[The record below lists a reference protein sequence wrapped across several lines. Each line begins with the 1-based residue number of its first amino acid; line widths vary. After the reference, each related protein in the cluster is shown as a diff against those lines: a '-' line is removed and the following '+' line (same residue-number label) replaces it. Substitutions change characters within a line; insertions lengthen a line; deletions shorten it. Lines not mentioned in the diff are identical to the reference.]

1 MTTLQQHNKHLYPLQ
16 ICFENPLPHI
26 FAGGRVPGAGRGDLD
41 GGGQVVHRGAAA
53 QRALHDDGL
62 RPHRRRRP
70 RRLRQPRRVPR
81 RSQRGNIVEG
91 DRYFPDCS
99 VVMWHRVSLYYC
111 SADPRVA
118 DRA

>member
-1 MTTLQQHNKHLYPLQ
+1 MTIWHTVIWLTAFPL
-16 ICFENPLPHI
+16 EHI
-26 FAGGRVPGAGRGDLD
+26 FAGGRVPGAWRGDLD

-81 RSQRGNIVEG
+81 RSQGGKIVEG
-91 DRYFPDCS
+91 LII
-99 VVMWHRVSLYYC
+99 LYRGLKGG
-111 SADPRVA
+111 PLVL
-118 DRA
+118 